1 MIHEIRQA
9 YIGGVDKARL
19 LAALYNRAY
28 PPSSSMWSIYV
39 ADGPEEMTPEI
50 AARAL
55 IRGDDLASGLKTRPP
70 GLFFGHLFGRYL
82 HVNLTKDVLT
92 TAMFNARHGAFAF
105 ETVLSELR
113 DQIHAKKTAR
123 PQLPK
128 RER

>member
-1 MIHEIRQA
+1 MIREIRQA
-9 YIGGVDKARL
+9 YIGEVDKARL

-39 ADGPEEMTPEI
+39 KDGPEEMTPEI
-50 AARAL
+50 ASRSL
-55 IRGDDLASGLKTRPP
+55 IRGDDLASGLNTRPP

-92 TAMFNARHGAFAF
+92 TAKFNMRHGDFAF
-105 ETVLSELR
+105 EKVLSKLK
-113 DQIHAKKTAR
+113 DQIQTEKMAR

-128 RER
+128 RKR